1 MHRTLSTEKNMKPIP
16 VALVGCGMSA
26 RTFHLPLLAASD
38 DFRLTALVS
47 SRPQPDVAVAQ
58 YADTAAMLAQSDA
71 ELVVI
76 TAPNAVHFS
85 LAAQC
90 LAAGRHVV
98 LEKPMVNT
106 VAEGREL
113 MALAAGA
120 GRLLSVFHNRRWD
133 SDFLTLQALLARGE
147 LGALRF
153 FESRWDRFRPEVR
166 DRWRENP
173 GVGAGIWYD
182 LGAHLLDQA
191 LTLFGMPQAVTGNC
205 RALRPGSPTVDYA
218 HVQLHYSD
226 FEAVLHTSPY
236 SCTPVARFR
245 VEGDRSN
252 FVKFGLDVQ
261 EAQLKAGMSPRDAAY
276 GREDAAQFGTHYT
289 PDGGARTVP
298 PVRGDFAAYYR
309 NVVAAL
315 RGEAPLAVTA
325 KDALRVIYLTELAQ
339 QSSDAGKRLAVDVAA
354 L

>member
-1 MHRTLSTEKNMKPIP
+1 MQHIP
-16 VALVGCGMSA
+16 VAIIGCGMSA
-26 RTFHLPLLAASD
+26 RTFHLPLIAAST

-58 YADTAAMLAQSDA
+58 FPDAAAMLAQSDA

-106 VAEGREL
+106 VAEGRDLIARAER
-113 MALAAGA
+113 A

-133 SDFLTLQALLARGE
+133 SDFLTLQSLLARGE
-147 LGALRF
+147 LGTLRF

-205 RALRPGSPTVDYA
+205 RALRPGSRTVDYA
-218 HVQLHYSD
+218 QVQLHYPD

-236 SCTPVARFR
+236 TCAPVARFR
-245 VEGDRSN
+245 VEGDAGN

-261 EAQLKAGMSPRDAAY
+261 EAQLKAWLSPCDAAY
-276 GREDAAQFGTHYT
+276 GLEDAAQFGTLYA
-289 PDGGARTVP
+289 PDGSARTVP
-298 PVRGDFAAYYR
+298 PVRGDFAAFYR
-309 NVVAAL
+309 NIAAAL
-315 RGEAPLAVTA
+315 RGQAPLAVTA
-325 KDALRVIYLTELAQ
+325 EDALRVIYLTELAQ
-339 QSSDAGKRLAVDVAA
+339 QSSDCGRRLAVDTTAV
-354 L
+354 

>member
-1 MHRTLSTEKNMKPIP
+1 MKPIP

-205 RALRPGSPTVDYA
+205 RALRSGSPTVDYA

-261 EAQLKAGMSPRDAAY
+261 EAQLKAGMSPR
-276 GREDAAQFGTHYT
+276 T
-289 PDGGARTVP
+289 
-298 PVRGDFAAYYR
+298 
-309 NVVAAL
+309 L
-315 RGEAPLAVTA
+315 APSL
-325 KDALRVIYLTELAQ
+325 
-339 QSSDAGKRLAVDVAA
+339 
-354 L
+354 

>member
-1 MHRTLSTEKNMKPIP
+1 MKPIL

-76 TAPNAVHFS
+76 TAPNAVHFP

-133 SDFLTLQALLARGE
+133 SDFLTLQALLARSE

-182 LGAHLLDQA
+182 LGAHFARSGAD
-191 LTLFGMPQAVTGNC
+191 AVRHAAG
-205 RALRPGSPTVDYA
+205 
-218 HVQLHYSD
+218 
-226 FEAVLHTSPY
+226 
-236 SCTPVARFR
+236 
-245 VEGDRSN
+245 GD
-252 FVKFGLDVQ
+252 G
-261 EAQLKAGMSPRDAAY
+261 
-276 GREDAAQFGTHYT
+276 
-289 PDGGARTVP
+289 
-298 PVRGDFAAYYR
+298 
-309 NVVAAL
+309 
-315 RGEAPLAVTA
+315 
-325 KDALRVIYLTELAQ
+325 
-339 QSSDAGKRLAVDVAA
+339 
-354 L
+354 

>member
-1 MHRTLSTEKNMKPIP
+1 MQHIP
-16 VALVGCGMSA
+16 VAIIGCGMSA
-26 RTFHLPLLAASD
+26 RTFHLPLIAASA

-58 YADTAAMLAQSDA
+58 FPDTAAMLAQSDA

-113 MALAAGA
+113 MARAEHA

-133 SDFLTLQALLARGE
+133 SDFLTLQSLLARGE
-147 LGALRF
+147 LGTLRF

-205 RALRPGSPTVDYA
+205 RALRAGRAFPRRGRCG
-218 HVQLHYSD
+218 Q
-226 FEAVLHTSPY
+226 
-236 SCTPVARFR
+236 FR
-245 VEGDRSN
+245 QIRAGCAGGAVEGVAVAVRCR
-252 FVKFGLDVQ
+252 LR
-261 EAQLKAGMSPRDAAY
+261 AGGCGAVRHALCAGWQRPHRAA
-276 GREDAAQFGTHYT
+276 
-289 PDGGARTVP
+289 GARRFCRFLPQYRRRPARAGAAGGDGRGRAAGDLFDGTGAAKQRLRAQAGGGYGGGLRISRKP
-298 PVRGDFAAYYR
+298 P
-309 NVVAAL
+309 
-315 RGEAPLAVTA
+315 
-325 KDALRVIYLTELAQ
+325 
-339 QSSDAGKRLAVDVAA
+339 
-354 L
+354 

>member
-1 MHRTLSTEKNMKPIP
+1 MKPIP

-76 TAPNAVHFS
+76 TAPNAVHFP

-120 GRLLSVFHNRRWD
+120 GRL
-133 SDFLTLQALLARGE
+133 
-147 LGALRF
+147 
-153 FESRWDRFRPEVR
+153 
-166 DRWRENP
+166 
-173 GVGAGIWYD
+173 
-182 LGAHLLDQA
+182 
-191 LTLFGMPQAVTGNC
+191 
-205 RALRPGSPTVDYA
+205 
-218 HVQLHYSD
+218 
-226 FEAVLHTSPY
+226 
-236 SCTPVARFR
+236 
-245 VEGDRSN
+245 
-252 FVKFGLDVQ
+252 
-261 EAQLKAGMSPRDAAY
+261 
-276 GREDAAQFGTHYT
+276 
-289 PDGGARTVP
+289 
-298 PVRGDFAAYYR
+298 
-309 NVVAAL
+309 
-315 RGEAPLAVTA
+315 
-325 KDALRVIYLTELAQ
+325 
-339 QSSDAGKRLAVDVAA
+339 
-354 L
+354 